1 MKNQNYYLKEFCYF
15 DGENDI
21 TFNILDVNTDKMTIT
36 LAVTNQGKIYVTE
49 QDLQLD
55 KNQELYFEFGVDYTK
70 IKVNDFET
78 VED

>member
-21 TFNILDVNTDKMTIT
+21 TFNILDVNTDKMTIK

-78 VED
+78 VKD

>member
-1 MKNQNYYLKEFCYF
+1 MENQNYYLKEFCYF

-36 LAVTNQGKIYVTE
+36 LAVTNQGKVYVTE

-78 VED
+78 VKD

>member
-1 MKNQNYYLKEFCYF
+1 MENQNYYLKEFCYF

-78 VED
+78 FED

>member
-1 MKNQNYYLKEFCYF
+1 
-15 DGENDI
+15 
-21 TFNILDVNTDKMTIT
+21 MTIT

-78 VED
+78 VKD